1 MSETI
6 EEVAGLLRNS
16 GILANLAADA
26 QAEREV
32 ERLSLFERLQAA
44 EQAEQA
50 RAEKLRGKRDE
61 LRKRVDAAETT
72 LKQARAALAELEA
85 GGSMTADKLRGQLR
99 RLADPA
105 YLKALAELSRL
116 FDQARHGFQV
126 GHGVVRTL
134 HGKRPITESNS
145 LQIAETLAAI
155 RETRLRVEAMQ
166 EQPRPDDL
174 PEVLEGLLSPLRL
187 GVRSIAGYS

>member
-32 ERLSLFERLQAA
+32 ERMALFEKLQAV

-50 RAEKLRGKRDE
+50 RAEKLRGKREE
-61 LRKRVDAAETT
+61 LRKRVDAAEIS

-85 GGSMTADKLRGQLR
+85 GGSMTADNLRGQLR

-105 YLKALAELSRL
+105 YAKALTELLNL

-134 HGKRPITESNS
+134 HGKLPITENNS
-145 LQIAETLAAI
+145 MQIAEKLAAI
-155 RETRLRVEAMQ
+155 RSARFQIEAMQ
-166 EQPRPDDL
+166 ELPRPADL
-174 PEVLEGLLSPLRL
+174 PDILENLLCPIRES
-187 GVRSIAGYS
+187 VRKR